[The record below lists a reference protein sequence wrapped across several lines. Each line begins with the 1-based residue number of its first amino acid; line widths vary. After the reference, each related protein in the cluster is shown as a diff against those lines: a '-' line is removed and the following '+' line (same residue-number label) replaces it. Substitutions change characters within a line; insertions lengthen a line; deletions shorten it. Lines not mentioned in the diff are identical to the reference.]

1 MNDDLKAHAKEV
13 RNKNIL
19 SLLDVLD
26 RHTSANVLAAL
37 LAAVE
42 AHECR
47 QPTVSDGFG
56 VALSKANAERA
67 AARTERDEA
76 RAHLEAEAEHR
87 RFAVES
93 TRRAEAVVAELRA
106 ENQRLRAVLSELDRL
121 EKFSHEIRDGEH
133 PRNGFGDGE
142 RASLRHA
149 QLIAEALTP

>member
-1 MNDDLKAHAKEV
+1 MSDDLEIPSMDGSTKE
-13 RNKNIL
+13 
-19 SLLDVLD
+19 SL
-26 RHTSANVLAAL
+26 
-37 LAAVE
+37 
-42 AHECR
+42 
-47 QPTVSDGFG
+47 
-56 VALSKANAERA
+56 RA
-67 AARTERDEA
+67 ERDEA